1 MNESVMAV
9 EPPPPSFFEA
19 FFSAFR
25 QKSKQNHLVS
35 TTCPGAFHISFFHHL
50 VLGTFILAVTM
61 SRHRSDSDATIR
73 AGSSQSTPI
82 PPEKCRKILE
92 ELSKISAQ
100 IDRASKNM
108 SESFDQV
115 LDVFKGGATARD
127 NRLAI
132 SRSARFV
139 PPSHLFSF
147 FVCVANNLPQNPE

>member
-1 MNESVMAV
+1 
-9 EPPPPSFFEA
+9 
-19 FFSAFR
+19 
-25 QKSKQNHLVS
+25 
-35 TTCPGAFHISFFHHL
+35 
-50 VLGTFILAVTM
+50 M

-92 ELSKISAQ
+92 ELSKLSAQ

-115 LDVFKGGATARD
+115 LDVFKGGAAARD

-132 SRSARFV
+132 SRSARIQNDDTKRLNRERV
-139 PPSHLFSF
+139 LKDPSLPLLPLVDIRTGKEITSF
-147 FVCVANNLPQNPE
+147 PHDLKALNELDGKTRNA